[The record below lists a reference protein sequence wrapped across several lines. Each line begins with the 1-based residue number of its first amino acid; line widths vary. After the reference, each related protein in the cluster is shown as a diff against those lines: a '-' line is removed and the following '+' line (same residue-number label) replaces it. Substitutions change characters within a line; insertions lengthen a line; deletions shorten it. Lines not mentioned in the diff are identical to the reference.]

1 MTYNP
6 FGAVPIS
13 ELTASD
19 LAVLAE
25 VPEGW
30 FIEYKREP
38 CKAKD
43 YAKEASAFANSMGGW
58 IFVGIEEDSSTRKP
72 AYGPGLQNSEA
83 TRLQDSARDA
93 IFQNLSPSPK
103 IELAVVRGPI
113 PALSVPTDRCILV
126 INIPESQNTPH
137 IHSSGKIYR
146 RQADKSEPVEITDR
160 AELDALYKRAKRM
173 RSRIDKRLNQGFDR
187 AWADTFDT
195 PWLHCA
201 LTPDPAH
208 SRRPRLSRLSEFRDL
223 IVSQPQGAISLPD
236 VYSSALGFVARNHRE
251 QAVPHGAALTLEY
264 GLDGSVYITIPLS
277 SICVEDGHQKESF
290 LNKNSGIKFMN
301 ILRKSL
307 FNNAR
312 VIDCTY
318 IVMSLLGMQAHIQ
331 QILAAAKVNEKYL
344 IRVQMKNVFRCVPFF
359 DSEAYLNY
367 CTERLIPIVHHGEF
381 NIPPQRRRWLD
392 MNNIFDKNA
401 LLEFI
406 IPVLFS
412 LGLGEDIMPIIVEQT
427 IQSAYS
433 RKKGSYL
440 EAGG

>member
-6 FGAVPIS
+6 FGTVPLS

-30 FIEYKREP
+30 FIEYKRDP

-72 AYGPGLQNSEA
+72 DHGPGLQNSEA
-83 TRLQDSARDA
+83 TKLQDSARDA

-113 PALSVPTDRCILV
+113 PALSVPSDRCVLV
-126 INIPESQNTPH
+126 IHIPASQNTPH

-160 AELDALYKRAKRM
+160 SELDALYKRAKRM
-173 RSRIDKRLNQGFDR
+173 RSRIDTRLNQGFDR
-187 AWADTFDT
+187 AWADAFDT

-201 LTPDPAH
+201 LTPDPKH
-208 SRRPRLSRLSEFRDL
+208 SRRPRLIKLSEFRKL
-223 IVSQPQGAISLPD
+223 ILSQHPGSISLPD

-251 QAVPHGAALTLEY
+251 QAAPHGAALALEY

-277 SICVEDGHQKESF
+277 SSSVEEGHENRSF
-290 LNKNSGIKFMN
+290 LNRNNGIRFIN
-301 ILRKSL
+301 ILKKSSL
-307 FNNAR
+307 GSAR

-318 IVMSLLGMQAHIQ
+318 IVTSLLGMHVHIQ
-331 QILAAAKVNEKYL
+331 QILAAAEVSDKYL
-344 IRVQMKNVFRCVPFF
+344 ARVQMKNVFRCVPFF
-359 DSEAYLNY
+359 DSEAYLNF
-367 CTERLIPIVHHGEF
+367 CIEHSIPIIHHGEF
-381 NIPPQRRRWLD
+381 IIPSQRKQWLD
-392 MNNIFDKNA
+392 MDNILDKNA
-401 LLEFI
+401 LMECI
-406 IPVLFS
+406 IRVLFS
-412 LGLGEDIMPIIVEQT
+412 LGLGEDIMSIIVEQT
-427 IQSAYS
+427 IQSTYS
-433 RKKGSYL
+433 KKKESYS